1 MKRFLLA
8 GACILVMV
16 FSGALLS
23 AQEVYWDGEVTVDDT
38 ITDKDTKLKIGEPLD
53 PDKLYTQEIYD
64 SRQLP
69 EIDEPS
75 EFPEVSPEPTAIP
88 RPTTVTPAPRRPA
101 SVDQPRTTTTRQP
114 TTPGRSPRRSPGTS
128 IDTSPATT
136 DQTKQRTQTQAVDE
150 LPPKPDTKKMPW
162 GQVDVKPAE
171 PKDKPLQWGR

>member
-1 MKRFLLA
+1 
-8 GACILVMV
+8 MV
-16 FSGALLS
+16 LSGALLY

-88 RPTTVTPAPRRPA
+88 RPTTVAPAPRRPA
-101 SVDQPRTTTTRQP
+101 TVDRPRATTTRRSRD
-114 TTPGRSPRRSPGTS
+114 TTRGRG
-128 IDTSPATT
+128 IDTPPAVT
-136 DQTKQRTQTQAVDE
+136 DQTKQGTQTPAINE
-150 LPPKPDTKKMPW
+150 LPPKPDAKKMQW